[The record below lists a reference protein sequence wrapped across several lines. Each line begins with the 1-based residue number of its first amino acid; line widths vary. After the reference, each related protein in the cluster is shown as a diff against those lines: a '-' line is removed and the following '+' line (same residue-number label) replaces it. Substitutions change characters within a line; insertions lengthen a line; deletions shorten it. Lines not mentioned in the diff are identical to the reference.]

1 VETQPSIPEAQS
13 TVRIDVRDT
22 AELPSGLIEILGED
36 AAARAEAPDQRLPD
50 REAANTIPAETTA
63 RIPPESSDAPSAA
76 SRSIS
81 ANPHGERFLNWLQ
94 QSVRTRRLI
103 VNDAKALVHTV
114 DGTAFVVTPK
124 IFQRFLHEFPIVR
137 LESRD
142 AEHREGWMGI
152 QKSFERLGRH
162 RKHSNGLNIWTC
174 EVAGPRKT
182 RSVNGYLLLDG
193 RDIFLDIPPDNPYLR
208 LIGAPPPED

>member
-1 VETQPSIPEAQS
+1 VEAQPRIPEAQP
-13 TVRIDVRDT
+13 TARIEVPDT
-22 AELPSGLIEILGED
+22 AELPSGLMEILGD
-36 AAARAEAPDQRLPD
+36 GSTTRAEAPAKGATD
-50 REAANTIPAETTA
+50 REAANPIPAEKTA
-63 RIPPESSDAPSAA
+63 RTLPESFAA
-76 SRSIS
+76 SCATAPAIS
-81 ANPHGERFLNWLQ
+81 ATSHGERFLDWLQ
-94 QSVRTRRLI
+94 QSVRSRRLI

-124 IFQRFLHEFPIVR
+124 IFQRYMHEFPIVR
-137 LESRD
+137 FESRD
-142 AEHREGWMGI
+142 AQHKQGWMGI

-162 RKHSNGLNIWTC
+162 RKHPNGLNIWIC

-208 LIGAPPPED
+208 LIGTPPTEN